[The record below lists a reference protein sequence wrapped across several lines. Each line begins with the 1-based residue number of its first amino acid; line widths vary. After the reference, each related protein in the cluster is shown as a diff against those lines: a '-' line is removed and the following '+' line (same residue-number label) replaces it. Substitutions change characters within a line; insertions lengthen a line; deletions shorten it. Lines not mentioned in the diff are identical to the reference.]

1 MGAAM
6 SCCTDVQGKDPN
18 ELRTN
23 LEDNKGL
30 FAGAGNMLNQAEA
43 IQA

>member
-6 SCCTDVQGKDPN
+6 SCCEGVSSKDPN

-30 FAGAGNMLNQAEA
+30 FAGAGDMMNQAEA